1 MNNVKIYICCHKD
14 YEPVGID
21 NPCYCIISDKDIK
34 NGSSLPFVKSDGFLE
49 NRIWSELSHIYY
61 VWKHPELQ
69 ADWVGFCHY
78 RRYFEFMNDIPEL
91 TKPIIPQPLNLSFN
105 NFMSYFVNH
114 NAYDLMQVLTLMK
127 KKESPYIRE
136 ALMMCDSHTY
146 YPFNMFV
153 FPKDLFNELC
163 EFMFDILLEYDKFLK
178 VDNSYD
184 NMIAHVADYRELYVE
199 KNSSPNNEY
208 KYQAR
213 LYGFLAERLFT
224 VFIIKKLTQD
234 GMKSMVRYKVKV
246 TEETYNRVKL

>member
-1 MNNVKIYICCHKD
+1 
-14 YEPVGID
+14 
-21 NPCYCIISDKDIK
+21 
-34 NGSSLPFVKSDGFLE
+34 
-49 NRIWSELSHIYY
+49 
-61 VWKHPELQ
+61 
-69 ADWVGFCHY
+69 
-78 RRYFEFMNDIPEL
+78 
-91 TKPIIPQPLNLSFN
+91 
-105 NFMSYFVNH
+105 MSYFVNH

-153 FPKDLFNELC
+153 FPKELFNELC
-163 EFMFDILLEYDKFLK
+163 EFMFGILLEYDKFLK

-184 NMIAHVADYRELYVE
+184 NMIAHIADYRELYVE